1 VGVLLVG
8 SYALVLAAL
17 SLAPLV
23 LVAPLRE
30 SGVVLVSLW
39 GVFLRGERDGARL
52 KVLGAGAVLAGVAL
66 VTAG

>member
-1 VGVLLVG
+1 
-8 SYALVLAAL
+8 
-17 SLAPLV
+17 
-23 LVAPLRE
+23 VAPLRE

-39 GVFLRGERDGARL
+39 GVFRLGERDGARL